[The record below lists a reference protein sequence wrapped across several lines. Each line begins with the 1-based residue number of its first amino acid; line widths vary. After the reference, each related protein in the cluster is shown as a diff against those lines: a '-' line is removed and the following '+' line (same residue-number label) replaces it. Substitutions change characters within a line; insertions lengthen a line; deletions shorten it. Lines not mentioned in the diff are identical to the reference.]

1 MVGDSSTRTVP
12 IKLDVDESAAN
23 LLHQT
28 TDHFLDAANYVVDVA
43 WKPTGKSP
51 ANRNSTT
58 KRTTMFETNHRSRPT
73 SCKPHATEPQKP
85 SKAVSNAGRK
95 AKKASKPHF
104 TSRFASYDA
113 RTGTVNDDHATLAT
127 IDGRVTADFILPDER
142 RDTPHSAYL
151 FNDDYDVNGAT
162 LHYDEVEDCF
172 YLHVRTK
179 PAVENDEAEQGDA
192 KHVSVLGVDLGI
204 TNIATTS
211 TGRFWSGGELNHWH
225 REYEAPG
232 RPPTNRDSMGTR
244 ECSAGRSQ
252 SKLGASRQFLHTI
265 SNELVKEAL
274 ENDCTHIVF
283 EQLKGVWRT
292 PSSREG
298 CSQVGVP
305 PTLRVRHVQKPS
317 LKGLK

>member
-73 SCKPHATEPQKP
+73 SCKPATRAAE
-85 SKAVSNAGRK
+85 AVKGCVERW
-95 AKKASKPHF
+95 KKARKPRNH
-104 TSRFASYDA
+104 TSRHGSPATTR

-192 KHVSVLGVDLGI
+192 NTSPSLVLTSESQTSQPPQPDASGVAANSTTGI
-204 TNIATTS
+204 ES
-211 TGRFWSGGELNHWH
+211 TR
-225 REYEAPG
+225 
-232 RPPTNRDSMGTR
+232 
-244 ECSAGRSQ
+244 SAGATSNKPGLDGHTRMFSGSVA
-252 SKLGASRQFLHTI
+252 SKLGASSSFFTR
-265 SNELVKEAL
+265 S
-274 ENDCTHIVF
+274 
-283 EQLKGVWRT
+283 RT
-292 PSSREG
+292 N
-298 CSQVGVP
+298 
-305 PTLRVRHVQKPS
+305 L
-317 LKGLK
+317 